1 MFYVAT
7 NLGRR
12 ILTMKTK
19 KMNETSWRT
28 LMLMTTLF
36 VVFVIFQG
44 TVRTPKLP
52 VAKAKAKPPVAV
64 HPSREPGP
72 LQGEP
77 NQPSEEPNQLQDQPP
92 RIQPKPVTTF
102 AETRPVWLHDNLGDL
117 NQTDLSSMSD
127 SDDPNESSASEPE

>member
-1 MFYVAT
+1 M
-7 NLGRR
+7 
-12 ILTMKTK
+12 K

-52 VAKAKAKPPVAV
+52 VAKAKARPPVAV
-64 HPSREPGP
+64 HASKVPNQAQEEPNEP
-72 LQGEP
+72 PEEP
-77 NQPSEEPNQLQDQPP
+77 NQPQDQPP
-92 RIQPKPVTTF
+92 RIQPEPVTTF

-117 NQTDLSSMSD
+117 NQIDPSSMSD
-127 SDDPNESSASEPE
+127 SDDPNESPASEPQ